1 MRASLIQLSV
11 DSSDSADE
19 RRHRAASLAGGRKG
33 DDLVV
38 LPELWAAGAW
48 SYDGWEHDA
57 EGVDGPTARAMSAA
71 ARRAR
76 VWLHAGSIVERNGD
90 GTLYNTALLFD
101 RDGELRGRYRKI
113 HRYGFDTGEA
123 TLMGGGADIVTVPT
137 DFGVVGLAICYDLRF
152 PELFRG
158 LLDAGAELI
167 VVPAAWPAARLGHWQ
182 LLTRTRALEEQVF
195 LLACCAAGTHAGMR
209 QAGHSVAVDPW
220 GTVLGAAGTEEE
232 TLTVDFDMTRVAGIR
247 SELPVLRDRVLGIE
261 APERPRIR

>member
-11 DSSDSADE
+11 DAAESADE
-19 RRHRAASLAGGRKG
+19 RRHRAASLVGGRKG

-48 SYDGWEHDA
+48 SYDGWERDA
-57 EGVDGPTARAMSAA
+57 EGVDGPTAQAVSAA

-76 VWLHAGSIVERNGD
+76 VWLHAGSIVERDED

-123 TLMGGGADIVTVPT
+123 TLMGAGADVVTVPT

-152 PELFRG
+152 PELFRA

-167 VVPAAWPAARLGHWQ
+167 VVPAAWPSARLEHWR

-195 LLACCAAGTHAGMR
+195 LLACCAAGTHGGVR
-209 QAGHSVAVDPW
+209 QAGHSAAVDPW
-220 GTVLGAAGTEEE
+220 GTVLGAAGATEE
-232 TLTVDFDMTRVAGIR
+232 TVTVDLDMARVAGIR
-247 SELPVLRDRVLGIE
+247 SELPVLRDRVLGVE
-261 APERPRIR
+261 APDGPRIR